1 MRQTVA
7 VVWTQLGRGTRNLL
21 ALALALTL
29 LPGALHAQFSAGEGA
44 ATLVNSAGEVSVIR
58 NEAVWALFAN
68 DAVQP
73 GETIVT
79 GADGFAEF
87 RVADG
92 STFQVYPDSRV
103 VFRKNPGTYR
113 DLLDVFL
120 GRVKVYIQ
128 HLGGRPN
135 RNRVFTPTAVI
146 SVRGTVFEVS
156 VDETETTLIAVDEG
170 LVSVTHRLLPSTQE
184 ISVEAGQSLIV
195 YPDAPLA
202 KAGVD
207 RARAVRLMEG
217 MARAAASIWQRTRGP
232 SGSAPSGGGTGG
244 GGGGTLPGDENA
256 PEAPPTTSPDPQ
268 APAPPPAP

>member
-1 MRQTVA
+1 V
-7 VVWTQLGRGTRNLL
+7 L
-21 ALALALTL
+21 ALAL
-29 LPGALHAQFSAGEGA
+29 LPGILRAQFGNADGA
-44 ATLVNSAGEVSVIR
+44 ATLVNAVGLVSVIR
-58 NEAVWALFAN
+58 DQAVWALFLN
-68 DAVQP
+68 DSVDP

-79 GADGFAEF
+79 GEDGFAEF

-92 STFQVYPDSRV
+92 SSFQVFPDSRV
-103 VFRKNPGTYR
+103 VFRKNPGTLR

-135 RNRVFTPTAVI
+135 RHRIFTPTAVI

-170 LVSVTHRLLPSTQE
+170 SVSVSHRLLPSTQE
-184 ISVEAGQSLIV
+184 IAVEAGQSLIV

-207 RARAVRLMEG
+207 KVRAARIMQGL
-217 MARAAASIWQRTRGP
+217 ARAAASIWQRGRTPG
-232 SGSAPSGGGTGG
+232 GSAPGG
-244 GGGGTLPGDENA
+244 GGGGGGELPGDQPA
-256 PEAPPTTSPDPQ
+256 PEPPPAPDPQ
-268 APAPPPAP
+268 APPPPPGP